1 MFYTVIATADSAGLI
16 LQNLS
21 ADFGGML
28 PVSDFT
34 AKSPG
39 KSGTAIFY
47 ATNASAVGVDV
58 HLDKFVFCYR
68 KCGLDSSQLEQ
79 RDFICSGTR
88 TALQQAAEQCRT
100 LSPDVIVME
109 SAGIYW
115 LPLYERWRTRG
126 LGSRS

>member
-1 MFYTVIATADSAGLI
+1 M
-16 LQNLS
+16 
-21 ADFGGML
+21 
-28 PVSDFT
+28 SDFT

-58 HLDKFVFCYR
+58 HLDKFVFCYQ
-68 KCGLDSSQLEQ
+68 KCELDSSQLEQ
-79 RDFICSGTR
+79 RDFICSGTH

-109 SAGIYW
+109 STGIYW
-115 LPLYERWRTRG
+115 LPLYEALENAGFKQSQLIVLNAGEVRRRVAEKQTIPMPCV
-126 LGSRS
+126 

>member
-16 LQNLS
+16 LQNPF
-21 ADFGGML
+21 ANFGGML
-28 PVSDFT
+28 PMSDFT

-68 KCGLDSSQLEQ
+68 KCELDSSQPEQ

-100 LSPDVIVME
+100 LSPGRHSYGICRNLLAAVI
-109 SAGIYW
+109 
-115 LPLYERWRTRG
+115 
-126 LGSRS
+126 